1 MNGTAL
7 FASPR
12 REAGEVV
19 RILLIEDN
27 PGDARLTRELLLES
41 GGLDFAMTHVERLA
55 DGIARLAAEPFDIA
69 LLDLSLGDAQ
79 GLESVVRLHGS
90 FPLLPLI
97 VLSGLDDELT
107 AVEALQNGAQD
118 YLVKGQGDGH
128 LTRRAIR
135 YAIER
140 KRVHLQLVE
149 AKEKA
154 ELASRAKSE
163 FLANMSHELRTPLN
177 AIIGFSELMRTEALG
192 PVGNAAYL
200 GYARDI
206 HESGVHL
213 LSIINDILDLSKIE
227 AGTVELREEHVEPAH
242 LVQACVRIV
251 KERAAAAEV
260 TLVSTVADDLPLL
273 LADER
278 LLKQVILNLLS
289 NATKFTP
296 AGGRVTV
303 RGAATAD
310 GGLALSIDD
319 NGIGIDERDIERA
332 LTPFVQIDSSLSRKY
347 SGTGLG
353 LPLTRSLVELHGG
366 ALEIRSRVGEGTTV
380 TVRFPPA
387 RVMPLPATAAAS

>member
-1 MNGTAL
+1 MPDTVPLAT
-7 FASPR
+7 PR
-12 REAGEVV
+12 REATEAV

-41 GGLDFAMTHVERLA
+41 GGLDFVLTHVATLA
-55 DGIARLAAEPFDIA
+55 EGIEHLAEEPFDVV
-69 LLDLSLGDAQ
+69 LVDLSLSDAQ
-79 GLESVVRLHGS
+79 GLETVLRLHTR
-90 FPLLPLI
+90 FPLVPLI
-97 VLSGLDDELT
+97 VLSGLDDEET

-118 YLVKGQGDGH
+118 YLVKGQGDGY

-140 KRVHLQLVE
+140 KRVHLQLVD

-192 PVGNAAYL
+192 PIGTPAYK
-200 GYARDI
+200 GYAGDI

-213 LSIINDILDLSKIE
+213 LDLINDILDLSKIE
-227 AGTVELREEHVEPAH
+227 AGTVELHDERIEPARVVASC
-242 LVQACVRIV
+242 LRII
-251 KERAAAAEV
+251 KERAELGEV
-260 TLVSTVADDLPLL
+260 TLVNTVPDDLPLL

-278 LLKQVILNLLS
+278 LLKQILLNLLS

-296 AGGRVTV
+296 SGGCVTV
-303 RGAATAD
+303 RGEVRGD
-310 GGLALSIDD
+310 GGLDLAVTDT
-319 NGIGIDERDIERA
+319 GIGIAAPDIERA
-332 LTPFVQIDSSLSRKY
+332 LTPFVQIDSALNRKY
-347 SGTGLG
+347 PGTGLG

-366 ALEIRSRVGEGTTV
+366 ALLIESCVGEGTIV
-380 TVRFPPA
+380 IARFP
-387 RVMPLPATAAAS
+387 ATRTI